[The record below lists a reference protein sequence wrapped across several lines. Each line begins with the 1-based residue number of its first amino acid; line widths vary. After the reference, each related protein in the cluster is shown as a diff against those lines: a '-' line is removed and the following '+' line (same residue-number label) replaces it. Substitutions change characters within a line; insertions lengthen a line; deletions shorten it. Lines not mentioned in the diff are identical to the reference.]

1 MDFLKKLPIGQYVF
15 GESGWLRRIDPRLKF
30 SWIIMFLVSPVLSG
44 LVWRL
49 GLVFFLLI
57 ITVFSHIPLRIWWRS
72 LLFLMV
78 FSIVFGMLAI
88 FLPTNDI
95 AIALPIRSSEELPAA
110 IPVGPSWNLF
120 NFGPIYLGQFKLGPL
135 SVDRRSFDLGIKTST
150 LVFTVVHSVNLMLI
164 TTPPEDLMWALS
176 CFLSPLKLF
185 GVPVDR
191 LSFQLLLALRFLPL
205 VQEELQN
212 LFRSFATRAIDL
224 KKLGLKASIGVFLA
238 IGERF
243 LSNILLRAEQGA
255 ESLLVR
261 TGGLLAAP
269 REFKP
274 EMALDTKSFLLNSS
288 SSLILILVVFLRY
301 KYGSI

>member
-15 GESGWLRRIDPRLKF
+15 GESGWLRRIDPRVKF

-44 LVWRL
+44 LVWRI
-49 GLVFFLLI
+49 GVVFFLLI
-57 ITVFSHIPLRIWWRS
+57 VTLFSCLPLRIWWRS
-72 LLFLMV
+72 LLFLAV
-78 FSIVFGMLAI
+78 FSIAFGLLAL

-95 AIALPIRSSEELPAA
+95 SIVLPIRSEDELPTA
-110 IPVGPSWNLF
+110 ITVGPSWNLF
-120 NFGPIYLGQFKLGPL
+120 SFGPIYLGQLKLGPL
-135 SVDRRSFDLGIKTST
+135 SVDRSSFDLGIKTST
-150 LVFTVVHSVNLMLI
+150 LIFTVVHSVNLMLI
-164 TTPPEDLMWALS
+164 TTTPEDLMWTLS
-176 CFLSPLKLF
+176 CFLRPLQIF

-212 LFRSFATRAIDL
+212 LLRSFATRSVDL
-224 KKLGLKASIGVFLA
+224 KRLGLKASIGVFLA

-261 TGGLLAAP
+261 TGGLILAP
-269 REFKP
+269 RELKP
-274 EMALDTKSFLLNSS
+274 EMALNTQSFFLNSIS
-288 SSLILILVVFLRY
+288 IGILILAVFLRC